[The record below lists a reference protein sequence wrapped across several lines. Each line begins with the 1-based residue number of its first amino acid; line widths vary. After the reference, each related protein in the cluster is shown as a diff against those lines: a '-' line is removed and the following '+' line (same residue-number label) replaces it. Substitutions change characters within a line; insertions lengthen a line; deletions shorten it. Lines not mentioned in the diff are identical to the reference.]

1 MRKNIKYLYLIMI
14 LLGLNFLSFILDF
27 MVMELSYKIDEVMY
41 YSVIPLFIIFTIL
54 LEKYIRKNSLDIII
68 SLTLIYAVLLIIRC
82 GEVYIS
88 YRLGFAWCSLGIVQV
103 AHDLF
108 SSNGE
113 EYFYW
118 WSVPI
123 FPLVQPICIFIIN
136 RIRICKQNKC

>member
-1 MRKNIKYLYLIMI
+1 MI
-14 LLGLNFLSFILDF
+14 LIGLNFLSFILGF
-27 MVMELSYKIDEVMY
+27 IFMELSYKVDEIVY

-54 LEKYIRKNSLDIII
+54 LEKYIHKNSLNLII
-68 SLTLIYAVLLIIRC
+68 SLALIYAVLLIFRC
-82 GEVYIS
+82 GEIFIS
-88 YRLGFAWCSLGIVQV
+88 YRLCFSWCSLGIVQV

-123 FPLVQPICIFIIN
+123 FPLVQPLCILLIN
-136 RIRICKQNKC
+136 RISLYRLNKRKYT